1 MLDRL
6 PPILL
11 RLLRETPELTQAY
24 LVGGGVR
31 DWLLDVPGKDFD
43 IEVFGVGYGNLVAAL
58 SRWGRAD
65 LVGRSFGVVKLTV
78 GGETFDFSLPRLDSK
93 VAPGHTGFA
102 VEFDPALTPQDAA
115 ARRDFTINSL
125 MYDPRTG
132 ELLDF
137 FGGAADLKQ
146 RVLRH
151 TSEAFVEDPLR
162 VLRGMQFA
170 GRFNLTAAPE
180 TLALCRSIANS
191 YSELPLER
199 VREEWFKWASKSTH
213 PSAGLHFL
221 RDSGWLRHFP
231 EAALLIGVP
240 QDPGWH
246 PEGDVWKHTLHC
258 LDALA
263 ELPDWLAADEPTRI
277 VVMLAVLAHDFAKPA
292 CTHTDM
298 RHGSLRIVS
307 PGHEAAGG
315 PIAETFLQRLGVP
328 MALADRVPPLVVN
341 HLAHLH
347 DITPRSVRRL
357 AQRLSPATIRELSW
371 VMMADAFGRPPLPRL
386 ILPSVHELLALAA
399 QLDVQRQAPKAIV
412 LGRHLVERGLA
423 PGPTFK
429 PLLDAAFEA
438 QLDGTFTDLEGA
450 QAWLDNRLEA
460 KAVQAA

>member
-11 RLLRETPELTQAY
+11 RVLRETPELTQAY

-31 DWLLDVPGKDFD
+31 DWLLGVPGQDFD
-43 IEVFGVGYGNLVAAL
+43 VEVFGVDYGSLVSAL
-58 SRWGRAD
+58 GRWGRAD
-65 LVGRSFGVVKLTV
+65 LVGRSFGVVKLTID
-78 GGETFDFSLPRLDSK
+78 GQTFDFSLPRLDSK
-93 VAPGHTGFA
+93 VGPGYTGFT
-102 VEFDPALTPQDAA
+102 VQFEPALTPREAA
-115 ARRDFTINSL
+115 ARRDYTINSL
-125 MYDPRTG
+125 MFDPHRG
-132 ELLDF
+132 GLLDF

-170 GRFNLTAAPE
+170 GRFDLTGAPE

-191 YSELPLER
+191 YSELALER
-199 VREEWFKWASKSTH
+199 VREEWFKWAAKSTR
-213 PSAGLHFL
+213 PSAGLRFL

-231 EAALLIGVP
+231 EAALLLGVP

-246 PEGDVWKHTLHC
+246 PEGDVWTHTLHC

-263 ELPDWLAADEPTRI
+263 ELPDWQAADETTRT

-315 PIAETFLQRLGVP
+315 PLTEAFLQRLSVP
-328 MALADRVPPLVVN
+328 TALADRIPPLVVN

-371 VMMADAFGRPPLPRL
+371 VMIADAYGRPPLPRMTL
-386 ILPSVHELLALAA
+386 ASVNELLTQAAL
-399 QLDVQRQAPKAIV
+399 LNVQQQAPQAIL
-412 LGRHLVERGLA
+412 LGRHLIERGMS

-438 QLDGTFTDLEGA
+438 QLDGVFTDIEGA
-450 QAWLDNRLEA
+450 KTWLEQRLQTIA
-460 KAVQAA
+460 PVA